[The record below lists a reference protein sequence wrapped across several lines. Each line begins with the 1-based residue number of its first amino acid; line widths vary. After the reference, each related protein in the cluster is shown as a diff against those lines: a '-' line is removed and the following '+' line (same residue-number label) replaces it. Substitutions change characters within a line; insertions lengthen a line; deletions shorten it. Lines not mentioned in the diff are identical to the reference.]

1 MYRRASLLV
10 LAALLLPVGRA
21 AGAQDYPNRP
31 IRLVCPFAPGGP
43 NDIIARLTAQRL
55 AGPLGQ
61 TIVVD
66 NRTGA
71 GGNVGTDLVA
81 KAPPD
86 GYTLIMAGAG
96 SLTMNPQ
103 VGKVPYDTLRDF
115 APVSLVGTAPQ
126 VLVVHPSVPART
138 VAELVQLAK
147 SQPGKL
153 NYGSAGVGSST
164 HLAAELFKSLGGIDI
179 VHVPY
184 KGTGPA
190 VADLMGGQI
199 QVLFAGLPTVLPHAR
214 TGKLRALGTSLV
226 KRLPALPDVP
236 SIAETLPAYEMNPW
250 YGVLAPARTSRA
262 IVRRLNEEIVRAV
275 STPEFSAALT
285 VQGATPFTST
295 PEAFTALLK
304 EEIAK
309 WGKLIRSAG
318 ITAN

>member
-1 MYRRASLLV
+1 
-10 LAALLLPVGRA
+10 
-21 AGAQDYPNRP
+21 
-31 IRLVCPFAPGGP
+31 
-43 NDIIARLTAQRL
+43 
-55 AGPLGQ
+55 
-61 TIVVD
+61 
-66 NRTGA
+66 
-71 GGNVGTDLVA
+71 
-81 KAPPD
+81 
-86 GYTLIMAGAG
+86 
-96 SLTMNPQ
+96 
-103 VGKVPYDTLRDF
+103 VPYDTLRDF